1 MVTIM
6 QGDALEVQG
15 QLPSES
21 ANCIVTSPPYW
32 GLRDYGVDGQL
43 GLEATPE
50 EYVEKLTE
58 VFRRLR
64 RVLRG
69 DGILWLNLGDC
80 YATGAGK
87 VGEHPGGGEQGAR
100 WRGEGSKHD
109 GAKSRGYRGER
120 LANGRGDQPAVLRQK
135 TVGVGPMTQPN
146 RMPIPGLKPKDLVG
160 IPWRVAFALQADGW
174 WLRSDI
180 IWSKPNPM
188 PESVTDRATKA
199 HEYVFMLAKSERY
212 YFDAD
217 AIKEPCSWPNG
228 PNSPQSIAS
237 PYGQGFTRRGTK
249 HRSVE
254 PARGDG
260 VNGGGSQ
267 AAGSISFPTDFRN
280 ARSVWPISTEP
291 FPEAHFATMPTELA
305 RRCILA
311 GCPRGGTVLDPFAG
325 AGTTGLVADRL
336 GRHFVG
342 FELNPEYA
350 EMAKRRIRNDA
361 PLFAEVNG

>member
-6 QGDALEVQG
+6 QGDALELQG

-21 ANCIVTSPPYW
+21 VNCIVTSPPYW
-32 GLRDYGVDGQL
+32 GLRDYGVEGQL
-43 GLEATPE
+43 GLEETPE
-50 EYVEKLTE
+50 LYVEKLVE
-58 VFRRLR
+58 VFHRLR
-64 RVLRG
+64 RVLRASG
-69 DGILWLNLGDC
+69 TLWLNLGDS
-80 YATGAGK
+80 YASGDRATYRSGAS
-87 VGEHPGGGEQGAR
+87 EN
-100 WRGEGSKHD
+100 
-109 GAKSRGYRGER
+109 KSQDIQNDMPR
-120 LANGRGDQPAVLRQK
+120 PK
-135 TVGVGPMTQPN
+135 TP
-146 RMPIPGLKPKDLVG
+146 PGLKPKDLVG
-160 IPWRVAFALQADGW
+160 IPWRVAFALQAAGW

-188 PESVTDRATKA
+188 PESVTDRPTKA

-217 AIKEPCSWPNG
+217 AIKEPCAWPNG

-237 PYGQGFTRRGTK
+237 PYGQGSTRRATK

-311 GCPRGGTVLDPFAG
+311 GSPRGGTVLDPFAG

-336 GRHFVG
+336 ARHFIG

-361 PLFAEVNG
+361 PLFAEVNAK